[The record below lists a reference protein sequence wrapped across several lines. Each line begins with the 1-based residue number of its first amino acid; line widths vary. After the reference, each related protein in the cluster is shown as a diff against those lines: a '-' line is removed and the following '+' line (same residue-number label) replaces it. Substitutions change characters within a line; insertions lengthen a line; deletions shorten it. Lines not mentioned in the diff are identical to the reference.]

1 MLVSVNIF
9 NHKHN
14 LLHYCYMFVVCSSK
28 SVVELLLVDPV
39 LPFTCLEGLYAFL
52 RYQENTSLSNVQGDA
67 KPLQEC

>member
-1 MLVSVNIF
+1 
-9 NHKHN
+9 
-14 LLHYCYMFVVCSSK
+14 MFVVCSSK

-67 KPLQEC
+67 EPLQEC